1 MKNIVLIL
9 LLLVAGATFAQVDR
23 SKAPAPAAARE
34 IKLGEPQTFTLKN
47 GLQVFV
53 VENHKLPRVQFSL
66 ELKND
71 PIKEGAKA
79 GLGQMAGTLLGT
91 GTATKTK
98 AQIDEEVDFIG
109 ANLST
114 YTSGVFASSLTKHT
128 DKLLTIMTD
137 VLYNPAFA
145 PAELDKLKTQTL
157 SGLQASK
164 DNPNSISTN
173 VRRVLVYGKD
183 HPYGEVT
190 TEKSV
195 ESITLEDCKNY
206 FNTYFKPNNAYLII
220 VGDIDVKTAKTL
232 SEKYFAKWIK
242 GDVKTETYTKPIAPA
257 KTYVALVDRAA
268 SVQSVINISYP
279 LDFHPANP
287 DAIKARVLN
296 EILGA
301 GFSSRLMQNL
311 REKHAYTYGARSS
324 LSSDKLAGNFSA
336 SASVRN
342 EVTDSSVYEFM
353 SELKRITKEPVTDLE
368 LTQAK
373 AAIAGGF
380 GRSLESPQTVANFA
394 LNVIKYGLP
403 KDYYNNYLKSLDAVT
418 KEDVLA
424 VAKKFIR
431 PENATIVIV
440 GKGADIADKLKT
452 FGEVKYFDING
463 EPFTPAKAGDLPAG
477 ITAEKIIADYI
488 LAIGGEQ
495 KLKAITAI
503 KTVMKAAVQG
513 MEVTIANTKKTVNK
527 SISEVSASGMTFT
540 KVVSDGK
547 DVSMTQSG
555 QKIPLDDK
563 AKGAIISEGAIVPEL
578 AYKSNG
584 TKLSVTGIE
593 KVEGADAYVVEIVSA
608 GGVKSVSYFD
618 KTTGLKLKTLVTIEG
633 PQGTTSQ
640 ASSFQDYK
648 EVSGIKFPHT
658 VLQNMGPMTIKA
670 EVTSLEVNPTIDD
683 SLFAVEK

>member
-9 LLLVAGATFAQVDR
+9 LLLVAGAAFAQIDR

-71 PIKEGAKA
+71 PIKEGAKV

-91 GTATKTK
+91 GTSTKTK

-109 ANLST
+109 ADLST

-145 PAELDKLKTQTL
+145 SAELDKLKTQTL

-173 VRRVLVYGKD
+173 VRRVLVYGKN

-190 TEKSV
+190 TEKSI
-195 ESITLEDCKNY
+195 ESITLEDCKSY

-232 SEKYFAKWIK
+232 SEKYFAKWTK
-242 GDVKTETYTKPIAPA
+242 GDVKAETYTKPIAPA
-257 KTYVALVDRAA
+257 KTYVALVDRPA

-311 REKHAYTYGARSS
+311 REKHGYTYGARST
-324 LSSDKLAGNFSA
+324 LSSDKLAGNFNA

-353 SELKRITKEPVTDLE
+353 SELKRITVEPVTDLE
-368 LTQAK
+368 LKQAK
-373 AAIAGGF
+373 AAIAGSF

-440 GKGADIADKLKT
+440 GKGVDIADKLKP

-477 ITAEKIIADYI
+477 ITPEKIIADYI
-488 LAIGGEQ
+488 QAIGGEQ

-513 MEVTIANTKKTVNK
+513 MEVTISNTKKIVNK

-563 AKGAIISEGAIVPEL
+563 AKNAIISEGAIVPEL
-578 AYKSNG
+578 VYKSNG

-593 KVEGADAYVVEIVSA
+593 KVEGADAYAVEIISA

-618 KTTGLKLKTLVTIEG
+618 KTTGLKLKTIITIEG

-640 ASSFQDYK
+640 ASSFQNYK